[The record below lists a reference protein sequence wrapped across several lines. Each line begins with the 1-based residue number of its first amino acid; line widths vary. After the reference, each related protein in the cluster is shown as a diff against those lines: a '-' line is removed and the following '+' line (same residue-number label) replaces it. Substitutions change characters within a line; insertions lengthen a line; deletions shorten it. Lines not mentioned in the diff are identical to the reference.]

1 MQEAVKKAFHEH
13 VGVEMGRGDYR
24 LKRGIDRTGSCDQ
37 LGSNHRPTRANSMCN
52 NMDSSASTYS
62 DKTVEGESLRETGN
76 DQGKVVL
83 EK

>member
-1 MQEAVKKAFHEH
+1 MKETVKKAFHEH
-13 VGVEMGRGDYR
+13 VGVEMGLGDYR
-24 LKRGIDRTGSCDQ
+24 LERGIDRTGGSQ
-37 LGSNHRPTRANSMCN
+37 LGSNHRPTRANSTCN

-76 DQGKVVL
+76 DQGRLVL